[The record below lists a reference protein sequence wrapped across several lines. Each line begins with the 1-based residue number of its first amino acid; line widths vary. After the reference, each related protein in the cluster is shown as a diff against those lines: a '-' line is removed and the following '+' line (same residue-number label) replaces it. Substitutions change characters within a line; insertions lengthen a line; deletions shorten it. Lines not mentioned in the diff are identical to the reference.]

1 MKHLRWVAG
10 LLLLVGVANLVRA
23 GMAAYSAPVL
33 AEWSLT
39 WPWWLFGGLYL
50 LWGVSLSGLAI
61 ALWRGQA
68 RRLGLPLAVAYQA
81 SLWLLHLL
89 GDRSVYARSLWGRD
103 LLLSALFLAVVAWG
117 TGQPAKRLRTPD
129 H

>member
-33 AEWSLT
+33 TEWPLA
-39 WPWWLFGGLYL
+39 WPWWLLGGLYL
-50 LWGVSLSGLAI
+50 CWGLGLSGLAV

-68 RRLGLPLAVAYQA
+68 RWLGLPVAVAYQA
-81 SLWLLHLL
+81 SLWLIHLL
-89 GDRSVYARSLWGRD
+89 GDRSAYARSLWGRD
-103 LLLSALFLAVVAWG
+103 LLLSALFLAAVAWG
-117 TGQPAKRLRTPD
+117 TGRPARRLRTPD